1 MAIPDIASSAL
12 RVAVLSRSQRQTE
25 RLSGIL
31 EGNGLLVVTD
41 EILQEQLH
49 HGGLDHTVADVVLV
63 NLDDTDDLDDEVLNV
78 LVEQVELPI
87 LFNDSAAIRAGKSI
101 AARAWGRRLA
111 AKLVDLAQDTGVSAE
126 AVRRPDLQ
134 LVDADVE
141 STEIDADTVV
151 PDGLGSVLD
160 IDDVAQELEQIHEAL
175 TQDLEVD
182 FAADDQAAEAALED
196 ILSLDD
202 DLPVLKESL
211 PRAALGAERV
221 WVLGASIG
229 GPQALKEF
237 LAELP
242 AGLPMG
248 FVLAQHIGSGF
259 VSLLADQLGR
269 VTGLEVLGAQDGMVP
284 GLGQVLVAPVEQEL
298 TFDEDGC
305 IRLNPL
311 TRRNVYS
318 PSIDDVMTQ
327 VAEQYGANSGAI
339 VFSGMGSDGLAG
351 SRVIAERGGQVW
363 AQDADTCVISSM
375 ADSVRVAG
383 LANVTAPPGE
393 LARLLVDMV
402 ERGC

>member
-1 MAIPDIASSAL
+1 MAIPDVASSAL
-12 RVAVLSRSQRQTE
+12 RVAVLSRSHRQTE

-49 HGGLDHTVADVVLV
+49 HGGLDRAVADVVLV
-63 NLDDTDDLDDEVLNV
+63 NLDDADDLDDEVMTV

-111 AKLVDLAQDTGVSAE
+111 AKLVELAQDTGVSAE

-141 STEIDADTVV
+141 SIETDADTVV
-151 PDGLGSVLD
+151 PDGLDSVLD
-160 IDDVAQELEQIHEAL
+160 IDDVAEELEQIHEAL
-175 TQDLEVD
+175 TQELEVD

-211 PRAALGAERV
+211 PRTALGAERV

-305 IRLNPL
+305 LRLNPV

-318 PSIDDVMTQ
+318 PSIDDVMSQ
-327 VAEQYGANSGAI
+327 VAAQYGANSGAI

-351 SRVIAERGGQVW
+351 SRAIAERGGAVW
-363 AQDADTCVISSM
+363 VQDADTCVISSM
-375 ADSVRVAG
+375 ADSVRAAG

-393 LARLLVDMV
+393 LARLLLDLV

>member
-41 EILQEQLH
+41 ELLRAQLQ
-49 HGGLDHTVADVVLV
+49 HGDLDRTVADVVLV
-63 NLDDTDDLDDEVLNV
+63 NLDDADDLDDDVMTVVL
-78 LVEQVELPI
+78 EQVDLPI

-111 AKLVDLAQDTGVSAE
+111 AKLVELAQDMGVSEE

-134 LVDADVE
+134 LVDAEVAA
-141 STEIDADTVV
+141 TEPEAGTAIADA
-151 PDGLGSVLD
+151 LGSVLD

-175 TQDLEVD
+175 TQDLEVGIS
-182 FAADDQAAEAALED
+182 ADNQAAEAVLED
-196 ILSLDD
+196 ILSLEHDV
-202 DLPVLKESL
+202 PVLRESL
-211 PRAALGAERV
+211 PSTAPGAERV

-237 LAELP
+237 LSELP
-242 AGLPMG
+242 LGLPMG
-248 FVLAQHIGSGF
+248 FVLAQHIGNGF
-259 VSLLADQLGR
+259 VSLLADQLNR

-284 GLGQVLVAPVEQEL
+284 GLGQVLVAPVEQQL

-305 IRLNPL
+305 IRLNPV

-339 VFSGMGSDGLAG
+339 VFSGMGSDGLVG
-351 SRVIAERGGQVW
+351 SRAIAERGGVVW

-383 LANVTAPPGE
+383 LANITAPPAQ
-393 LARLLVDMV
+393 LARLLLDLV